1 MSFKTFVIKFVVFII
16 LLFVSDRLA
25 GVALRSLYLQ
35 AGDKFERE
43 NFMRDKMNADVI
55 IMGSSKAAHN
65 YMPSIIGDSLNMTTY
80 NCGQRGNGIIY
91 SYGRLATI
99 YKRYTPKIIIYD
111 VIKSYDI
118 EVNDNSRYLDFLK
131 ADYGHNSTVDSLF
144 YVFDKNS
151 KYKMLLNCYQYNST
165 ICDLLINTV
174 LKNRSRFQKDGHFP
188 FKGAKSDFV
197 PSKIID
203 EKTVS
208 KGHIEIDSLKILYLE
223 KLAKEKR
230 RNCFLVFTISPSYKY
245 VNPKD
250 YAIVHDLCNHYCIP
264 LLDYINDK
272 RFLGKYDLFF
282 DGSHLNEK
290 GAKMYSSIVA
300 SDVELLMKG
309 G

>member
-1 MSFKTFVIKFVVFII
+1 MSFKIFVVKLIVFIF

-25 GVALRSLYLQ
+25 GIVLRSLYSH

-43 NFMRDKMNADVI
+43 NYMRDKMNSELI

-65 YMPSIIGDSLNMTTY
+65 YMPSIIGDSLNMTAY

-144 YVFDKNS
+144 YALDKYS

-165 ICDLLINTV
+165 ICDLLINSV
-174 LKNRSRFQKDGHFP
+174 LKNRERFQEDGYFP

-197 PSKIID
+197 PSIIVE
-203 EKTVS
+203 EKDIINE
-208 KGHIEIDSLKILYLE
+208 HIEIDSMKVSYLD

-230 RNCFLVFTISPSYKY
+230 KSCFLVFTISPSYKY
-245 VNPKD
+245 TSPKD
-250 YAIVHDLCNHYCIP
+250 YSIVRDICNHYNIP
-264 LLDYINDK
+264 LLDYNNDI
-272 RFLGKYDLFF
+272 RFIGKYDLFY

-290 GAKMYSSIVA
+290 GAKIYSSIVA
-300 SDVELLMKG
+300 SDVKQLIK
-309 G
+309 